1 MSITNEDRY
10 DLQAKA
16 NHVVGR
22 KEGTTLMELLPP
34 VGWADVATKRD
45 LDQLEA
51 RLIAQFERG
60 FVGIDQRCVGIDHR
74 FVGIDQRFV
83 GIDQRFE
90 RVDQQFERVDDRFDR
105 VDQQFERVNDRFD
118 RVDQTLTTA
127 LAEQTAAFQTELRK
141 MYGVLLSAMVALAT
155 LVAAIVA
162 LSS

>member
-51 RLIAQFERG
+51 RLIAQFERR
-60 FVGIDQRCVGIDHR
+60 FVGIDHR

-90 RVDQQFERVDDRFDR
+90 RVDQQFVRVDDRFDR

>member
-51 RLIAQFERG
+51 RLIAQFERR
-60 FVGIDQRCVGIDHR
+60 FVGIDHR

-90 RVDQQFERVDDRFDR
+90 RADQHLERADDRFDR
-105 VDQQFERVNDRFD
+105 VDQQFERANDRFD

>member
-51 RLIAQFERG
+51 RLIAQFERR
-60 FVGIDQRCVGIDHR
+60 FVGIDHR

-141 MYGVLLSAMVALAT
+141 MYGVLLSALVALAT

-162 LSS
+162 RSS

>member
-10 DLQAKA
+10 DLQAKT
-16 NHVVGR
+16 NHVLGR
-22 KEGTTLMELLPP
+22 NEGTTLMELLPP

-51 RLIAQFERG
+51 RLIAQFERR
-60 FVGIDQRCVGIDHR
+60 FVGIDHR

>member
-51 RLIAQFERG
+51 RLIAQFERR
-60 FVGIDQRCVGIDHR
+60 FVGIDHR
-74 FVGIDQRFV
+74 FVGIDQRCV

-105 VDQQFERVNDRFD
+105 VDP
-118 RVDQTLTTA
+118 TLTTA

>member
-51 RLIAQFERG
+51 RLIAQFERR
-60 FVGIDQRCVGIDHR
+60 FVGIDHR
-74 FVGIDQRFV
+74 FVGIDSI
-83 GIDQRFE
+83 GSTNNLNASTIDSIGSTR
-90 RVDQQFERVDDRFDR
+90 R
-105 VDQQFERVNDRFD
+105 
-118 RVDQTLTTA
+118 
-127 LAEQTAAFQTELRK
+127 
-141 MYGVLLSAMVALAT
+141 
-155 LVAAIVA
+155 
-162 LSS
+162 

>member
-51 RLIAQFERG
+51 RLIAQFERR
-60 FVGIDQRCVGIDHR
+60 FVGIDHR

>member
-51 RLIAQFERG
+51 RLIAQFERR
-60 FVGIDQRCVGIDHR
+60 FVGIDHR

-90 RVDQQFERVDDRFDR
+90 RADQQFERADDRFDR
-105 VDQQFERVNDRFD
+105 VDQQFEHVNDRFD

>member
-51 RLIAQFERG
+51 RLIAQFERR
-60 FVGIDQRCVGIDHR
+60 FVGIDHR
-74 FVGIDQRFV
+74 CVGIDQRFV

>member
-51 RLIAQFERG
+51 RLIAQFERR
-60 FVGIDQRCVGIDHR
+60 FVGIDHR

-155 LVAAIVA
+155 LVAASVA

>member
-1 MSITNEDRY
+1 MTITNEDRY

-51 RLIAQFERG
+51 RLIAQFERR
-60 FVGIDQRCVGIDHR
+60 FVGIDQRC
-74 FVGIDQRFV
+74 V

>member
-51 RLIAQFERG
+51 RLIAQFERR
-60 FVGIDQRCVGIDHR
+60 FVGIDHR

-90 RVDQQFERVDDRFDR
+90 RADQQFERADDRFDR

>member
-51 RLIAQFERG
+51 RLIAQFERR
-60 FVGIDQRCVGIDHR
+60 FVGIDQRC
-74 FVGIDQRFV
+74 V

>member
-90 RVDQQFERVDDRFDR
+90 RVDQPFERVDDRFDR
-105 VDQQFERVNDRFD
+105 VDP
-118 RVDQTLTTA
+118 TLTTA

-141 MYGVLLSAMVALAT
+141 MYGVLLSPMVALAT

>member
-51 RLIAQFERG
+51 RLIAQFERR
-60 FVGIDQRCVGIDHR
+60 FVGIDHR

-90 RVDQQFERVDDRFDR
+90 RVDQQFERVNDRFDR

>member
-16 NHVVGR
+16 NHVLGR

-51 RLIAQFERG
+51 RLIAQFERR
-60 FVGIDQRCVGIDHR
+60 FVGIDHR

>member
-51 RLIAQFERG
+51 RLIAQFERR

-74 FVGIDQRFV
+74 FVGIDH
-83 GIDQRFE
+83 RFE
-90 RVDQQFERVDDRFDR
+90 RVDQP
-105 VDQQFERVNDRFD
+105 FERVNDRFD
-118 RVDQTLTTA
+118 QVDPTLTTA

>member
-51 RLIAQFERG
+51 RLIAQFERR
-60 FVGIDQRCVGIDHR
+60 FVGIDHR

-118 RVDQTLTTA
+118 QVDPTLTTA

>member
-1 MSITNEDRY
+1 
-10 DLQAKA
+10 QAKA

-51 RLIAQFERG
+51 RLIAQFERR

-74 FVGIDQRFV
+74 FVGIDH
-83 GIDQRFE
+83 RFE
-90 RVDQQFERVDDRFDR
+90 RVDQP
-105 VDQQFERVNDRFD
+105 FERVNDRFD
-118 RVDQTLTTA
+118 QVDPTLTTA

>member
-16 NHVVGR
+16 NHVLGR

-45 LDQLEA
+45 LDRLEA

-90 RVDQQFERVDDRFDR
+90 RVDQPFERVDDRFDR
-105 VDQQFERVNDRFD
+105 VDP
-118 RVDQTLTTA
+118 TLTTA

-141 MYGVLLSAMVALAT
+141 MYGVLLSPMVALAT

>member
-1 MSITNEDRY
+1 
-10 DLQAKA
+10 
-16 NHVVGR
+16 
-22 KEGTTLMELLPP
+22 MELPPP

-51 RLIAQFERG
+51 RLIAQFERR
-60 FVGIDQRCVGIDHR
+60 FVGIDHR

>member
-45 LDQLEA
+45 LDRLEA

-90 RVDQQFERVDDRFDR
+90 RVDQPFERVDDRFDR
-105 VDQQFERVNDRFD
+105 VDP
-118 RVDQTLTTA
+118 TLTTA

-141 MYGVLLSAMVALAT
+141 MYGVLLSPMVALAT

>member
-10 DLQAKA
+10 DLWAKA

-22 KEGTTLMELLPP
+22 NEGTTLMELLPP

-51 RLIAQFERG
+51 RLIAQFERR

-74 FVGIDQRFV
+74 FVGIDH
-83 GIDQRFE
+83 RFE
-90 RVDQQFERVDDRFDR
+90 RVDQP
-105 VDQQFERVNDRFD
+105 FERVNDRFD
-118 RVDQTLTTA
+118 QVDPTLTTA

>member
-51 RLIAQFERG
+51 RLIAQFERR
-60 FVGIDQRCVGIDHR
+60 FVGIDHR

-105 VDQQFERVNDRFD
+105 VDQQFERVDDRFD

>member
-51 RLIAQFERG
+51 RLIAQFERR
-60 FVGIDQRCVGIDHR
+60 FVGIDHR

-90 RVDQQFERVDDRFDR
+90 R

-127 LAEQTAAFQTELRK
+127 LAEQTAAFQTGLRK

>member
-51 RLIAQFERG
+51 RLIAQFERR
-60 FVGIDQRCVGIDHR
+60 FVGIDHR

-90 RVDQQFERVDDRFDR
+90 TRRP
-105 VDQQFERVNDRFD
+105 
-118 RVDQTLTTA
+118 T
-127 LAEQTAAFQTELRK
+127 
-141 MYGVLLSAMVALAT
+141 
-155 LVAAIVA
+155 I
-162 LSS
+162 

>member
-51 RLIAQFERG
+51 RLIAQFERR
-60 FVGIDQRCVGIDHR
+60 FVGIDHR

-105 VDQQFERVNDRFD
+105 VDQQFERANDRFD

>member
-51 RLIAQFERG
+51 RLIAQFERR
-60 FVGIDQRCVGIDHR
+60 FVGIDHR

-90 RVDQQFERVDDRFDR
+90 RVDQQFERV
-105 VDQQFERVNDRFD
+105 NDRFD
-118 RVDQTLTTA
+118 RVDQTLTPA

>member
-51 RLIAQFERG
+51 RLIAQFERR
-60 FVGIDQRCVGIDHR
+60 FVGIDHR

-90 RVDQQFERVDDRFDR
+90 RADQQFERVDDRFDR

>member
-22 KEGTTLMELLPP
+22 KEGTTVMELLPP

-51 RLIAQFERG
+51 RLIAQFERR
-60 FVGIDQRCVGIDHR
+60 FVGIDHR

>member
-51 RLIAQFERG
+51 RLIAQFERR
-60 FVGIDQRCVGIDHR
+60 FVGIDHR
-74 FVGIDQRFV
+74 FVGIDQRCV

>member
-22 KEGTTLMELLPP
+22 KEGTTLMVLLPP

-51 RLIAQFERG
+51 RLIAQFERRFG
-60 FVGIDQRCVGIDHR
+60 GIDHR

>member
-51 RLIAQFERG
+51 RLIAQFERR
-60 FVGIDQRCVGIDHR
+60 FVGIDHR

-90 RVDQQFERVDDRFDR
+90 RVDQQFERVD
-105 VDQQFERVNDRFD
+105 DRFD

>member
-1 MSITNEDRY
+1 MSITNEGRY

-51 RLIAQFERG
+51 RLIAQFERR
-60 FVGIDQRCVGIDHR
+60 FVGIDQRCVGID
-74 FVGIDQRFV
+74 QW
-83 GIDQRFE
+83 FE

>member
-10 DLQAKA
+10 DLWAKA

-51 RLIAQFERG
+51 RLIAQFERR
-60 FVGIDQRCVGIDHR
+60 FVGIDHR

>member
-51 RLIAQFERG
+51 RLIAQFERR
-60 FVGIDQRCVGIDHR
+60 FVGIDHR

-90 RVDQQFERVDDRFDR
+90 RADQQFERADDRFDR
-105 VDQQFERVNDRFD
+105 VDQQFERANDRFD